1 MTEFDLPHLVVVVVD
16 RPVDLIRGYKWLVAA
31 VVHRLDS
38 MLEHH
43 IALFVGALAV
53 DLVDRN

>member
-1 MTEFDLPHLVVVVVD
+1 MTKFDLPHLVVVVD
-16 RPVDLIRGYKWLVAA
+16 RPVDLIRGYKYLVAV

-43 IALFVGALAV
+43 IALVVVALVVDFVV
-53 DLVDRN
+53 RN